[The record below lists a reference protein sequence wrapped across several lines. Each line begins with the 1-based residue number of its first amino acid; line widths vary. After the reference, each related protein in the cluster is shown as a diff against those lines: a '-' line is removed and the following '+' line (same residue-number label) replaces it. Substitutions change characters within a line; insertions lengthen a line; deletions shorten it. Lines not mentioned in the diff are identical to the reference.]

1 MIKIEPLE
9 NHPEL
14 VPLCACWNF
23 EEWGQAVGRTL
34 QETIDGFEPFLN
46 PAGQQKAFIGFD
58 NDLPAGLVLLIDNDL
73 ESHPHLKPW
82 LASLFVVPEMRG
94 KGIGT
99 ALIHAVENAARDQ
112 RHAAL
117 YLYTGKANYYRN
129 LDWQDHEELSG
140 DYNGLMILI
149 RKL

>member
-1 MIKIEPLE
+1 
-9 NHPEL
+9 
-14 VPLCACWNF
+14 
-23 EEWGQAVGRTL
+23 
-34 QETIDGFEPFLN
+34 
-46 PAGQQKAFIGFD
+46 
-58 NDLPAGLVLLIDNDL
+58 LPAGLVLLIDNDL

-82 LASLFVVPEMRG
+82 LASLFVAPEMRG

-99 ALIHAVENAARDQ
+99 ALIRAVENAARDQ

-117 YLYTGKANYYRN
+117 YLYTGKAGYYRS

-140 DYNGLMILI
+140 DYDGLMILI

>member
-1 MIKIEPLE
+1 MESDRSHAPQARRTDGSISGSGGADGARCSRDQTAALLMIKIEPLE

-82 LASLFVVPEMRG
+82 LASLFVVP
-94 KGIGT
+94 
-99 ALIHAVENAARDQ
+99 
-112 RHAAL
+112 
-117 YLYTGKANYYRN
+117 
-129 LDWQDHEELSG
+129 
-140 DYNGLMILI
+140 
-149 RKL
+149 